1 MSQLL
6 YRVIDKSKHI
16 PVDEWDTE
24 ENPIPEE
31 NRIVKSIKGEIIMPL
46 HELFGN
52 GLAEDVEEA
61 QQLDYFAMVSK
72 RSYNLD
78 TTRNHICRYL
88 NYFENF
94 YDFDHELLM
103 IMYRIKIVIDYQ
115 ANYTVDNFIDDVN
128 KYIIRNS
135 NLSRKV
141 EHFVNDNYTM
151 KLSTNNNR
159 TPNLQFN
166 DKHAKILYEISLF
179 MNMYI
184 PLATHFMYV
193 HFIKLK
199 MDVQNIMLRLF
210 DLCVSKYEQERG
222 VYIYEK
228 LYEMATSVI
237 NKSISVDKQLWQK
250 NLIRQNN
257 PTTHIRDTIL
267 EIVLQIIAKYVYNKS
282 IINFAYFS
290 ARRSLKYRIT
300 EVAYE
305 LHFCKLSAS
314 KRDSDQNSEFD

>member
-31 NRIVKSIKGEIIMPL
+31 DRVVKSIKGELILPL

-52 GLAEDVEEA
+52 SLTEDNEEA
-61 QQLDYFAMVSK
+61 RQLDYFAMASK

-88 NYFENF
+88 NYFEKF

-103 IMYRIKIVIDYQ
+103 IMYRIKIIMDYQ
-115 ANYTVDNFIDDVN
+115 PTYSIDNFIDDVN

-135 NLSRKV
+135 NLSRKI
-141 EHFVNDNYTM
+141 EHFVNDNYRM

-166 DKHAKILYEISLF
+166 DKHAKILYEISLL

-199 MDVQNIMLRLF
+199 TDVQAIMLKLF
-210 DLCVSKYEQERG
+210 DLCMSKYEQERG
-222 VYIYEK
+222 IYIYEK

-237 NKSISVDKQLWQK
+237 NKSIGIDKQLWQK

-267 EIVLQIIAKYVYNKS
+267 EIVFQIMPKYVYDKN
-282 IINFAYFS
+282 IINFQYFS
-290 ARRSLKYRIT
+290 SRRSLKYRIN
-300 EVAYE
+300 
-305 LHFCKLSAS
+305 L
-314 KRDSDQNSEFD
+314 